1 MTTKNPMPERTF
13 SARVPAA
20 VRPTVDAAR
29 RMVKQV
35 APRAQEI
42 PYRGSRPRSA
52 RAMWKLARYAIDGE
66 NVVGIGTY
74 PTYATLFFYRGRELD
89 DGGGSLAGTGSQMR
103 FVRMREPAD
112 ARRPALKRIVRKAAA
127 LARSAAG

>member
-1 MTTKNPMPERTF
+1 VTTKNPMPERTF

-20 VRPTVDAAR
+20 VRPTVQAAR
-29 RMVKQV
+29 RMVMQV
-35 APRAQEI
+35 APRAEEI
-42 PYRGSRPRSA
+42 QYTGAQPRSA

-66 NVVGIGTY
+66 NVVGIG
-74 PTYATLFFYRGRELD
+74 TLFFYRGRELD